1 MNHTKVLGITIPST
15 LQWNCH
21 IPGVIKKANKQ
32 MFFLILLK
40 RAKVM
45 TCDFISFYHTCS
57 IRVLCTLKF
66 IPPCIAC
73 VFKQRLRGHSEACAV
88 NNISRPSICWQPHIV
103 QHEFSY
109 GQTHWTMQQF
119 IWISRTLYLILHIS
133 CTISYHQRMIAGI
146 IFETVWVYST

>member
-40 RAKVM
+40 CAKVM

-73 VFKQRLRGHSEACAV
+73 VLSNDLEGIQKRALSIISPGLRYV
-88 NNISRPSICWQPHIV
+88 DNL
-103 QHEFSY
+103 
-109 GQTHWTMQQF
+109 
-119 IWISRTLYLILHIS
+119 TLYNMSSLTDRRIERCNNL
-133 CTISYHQRMIAGI
+133 
-146 IFETVWVYST
+146 FELVVHCI